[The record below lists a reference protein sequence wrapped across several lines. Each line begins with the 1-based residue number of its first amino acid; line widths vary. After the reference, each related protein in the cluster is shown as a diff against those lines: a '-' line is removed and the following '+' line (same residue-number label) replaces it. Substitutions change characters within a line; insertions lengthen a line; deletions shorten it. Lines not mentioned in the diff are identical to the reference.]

1 MWWVGVLILP
11 QLWEGCLH
19 GRGDLS
25 IVTIAEKSPARFT
38 LSLREVSCFLNF
50 CRDLADP

>member
-11 QLWEGCLH
+11 QLWDGCHH

-25 IVTIAEKSPARFT
+25 IVTIAQMSPARFP
-38 LSLREVSCFLNF
+38 LRLEQVAGDFIVS
-50 CRDLADP
+50 